1 VMRATL
7 FHAHS
12 KTHIVSVDRKRMST
26 KTEERSEK
34 IMRLLLRDGSSTVEE
49 LIAATGTSAP
59 SIRRDLAKLEKLG
72 LARRTHGGAT
82 LFEPLLYEPFRYD
95 TSFQRREQSY
105 AEQKRRIGLAAAD
118 LIAENE
124 TVGLTAGTTTTQI
137 GRSIRHRSNINVITN
152 AVNIGM
158 ELCNHPG
165 IKTSLTGGTVPWAW
179 SFSLSGQAAINYLND
194 VYLDKV
200 FLGVVG
206 IDVERGVTTL
216 ESEEALT
223 FRAMIRQSKQV
234 IVVADSSKIGK
245 ISSALICPL
254 SSVQILITDTGAS
267 DKDTEEFTQRGIQ
280 VIRV

>member
-1 VMRATL
+1 
-7 FHAHS
+7 
-12 KTHIVSVDRKRMST
+12 
-26 KTEERSEK
+26 
-34 IMRLLLRDGSSTVEE
+34 MRLLLRDGSSTVEE

-59 SIRRDLAKLEKLG
+59 SIRRDLAKLEKQG
-72 LARRTHGGAT
+72 LARRTHGGAA
-82 LFEPLLYEPFRYD
+82 LFDQLLYEPFRYD
-95 TSFQRREQSY
+95 TSFQKREQSY

-124 TVGLTAGTTTTQI
+124 TVGLTAGTTTTQVA
-137 GRSIRHRSNINVITN
+137 RSIRHRSNINVITN

-223 FRAMIRQSKQV
+223 FRAMIQQSKQV

-254 SSVQILITDTGAS
+254 SRVQILITDTDAS